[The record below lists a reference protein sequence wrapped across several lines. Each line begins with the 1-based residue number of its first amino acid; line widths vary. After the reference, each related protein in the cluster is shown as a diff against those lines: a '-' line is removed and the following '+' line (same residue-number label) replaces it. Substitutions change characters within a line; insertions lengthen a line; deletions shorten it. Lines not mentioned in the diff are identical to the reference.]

1 MNANIKSPLNDVKA
15 YMSNVGQ
22 AARDASRAIGRAS
35 TAQKNQALI
44 AIADRIGEQAELLKK
59 ANALD
64 LAAGK
69 EKVST
74 QHCSIDLN

>member
-1 MNANIKSPLNDVKA
+1 
-15 YMSNVGQ
+15 MSNVGQ

-35 TAQKNQALI
+35 TAQKNKALI
-44 AIADRIGEQAELLKK
+44 EIADRIGEQAELLKK